1 MTMTPKT
8 FLLTSATLFLA
19 LLAAY
24 LYVVDSKVLKVT
36 ELTGFYPQYLLESV
50 AEIKGKVIVESG
62 SNSVHGIEPSI
73 LAEYFGAPV
82 IVVAQNASF
91 PLLPK
96 IYNLA
101 RYAMKGDVVILP
113 LEWNFYTSEEVLSTA
128 FLEKISY
135 PDSSM
140 SHYYDALPIGEKVR
154 FILRQFPLANV
165 IASLRAP
172 VIPLVSKKKK
182 LDLLESYHLR
192 INSGHR
198 SAFGSIR
205 PENITTVESPLSKA
219 LGCDGYVL
227 GNQIF
232 KSGFTISNEFRRI
245 LAALGQL
252 TSRGVDVYFTW
263 PAVVDSVSSTCYKD
277 ELFLPK
283 INAYA
288 ELVRSM
294 VEASGIEFIG
304 DFVDSRFSSE
314 CYVDTHYHITET
326 CAYDRTRRLV
336 DQFERASVKS
346 INSKFSSKQLLNIVG
361 ERLNNAS
368 MAINGSL
375 EKLIPPVVYVKPSGF
390 NSELLLSS
398 GWSQPEEWGVWSLGE
413 ESTLLLRVAPAV
425 LRGARFKLLL
435 KGKYYNGAEITGVKI
450 NGEDF
455 GWHILRN
462 KSFDV
467 PSELLIDGLL
477 RLQLVHKTPISPY
490 SLGKSSDQRKLKY
503 GLSEISLEEIVY

>member
-1 MTMTPKT
+1 MTPKT
-8 FLLTSATLFLA
+8 FLFTSATLFLA

-24 LYVVDSKVLKVT
+24 LYVVDSKVMKVT

-101 RYAMKGDVVILP
+101 RYAIKGDVVILP
-113 LEWNFYTSEEVLSTA
+113 LEWNMYASEEVLPSD
-128 FLEKISY
+128 FLKKISY

-165 IASLRAP
+165 IASLRAS
-172 VIPLVSKKKK
+172 VTPLVSKKKT

-198 SAFGSIR
+198 SAFGSVR
-205 PENITTVESPLSKA
+205 PEDIRSVESPLSKA
-219 LGCDGYVL
+219 LGCDVYVL
-227 GNQIF
+227 KNQMS
-232 KSGFTISNEFRRI
+232 KTGFTISNEFRRI
-245 LAALGQL
+245 LAAISHL

-263 PAVVDSVSSTCYKD
+263 PAVVDSVSSACYKD
-277 ELFLPK
+277 ESILPK

-288 ELVRSM
+288 ELIRST
-294 VEASGIEFIG
+294 VEASDIKFIG

-326 CAYDRTRRLV
+326 CAYDRTQRLV
-336 DQFERASVKS
+336 DQLERTGVKS
-346 INSKFSSKQLLNIVG
+346 INSKVSSKQLLNIVG

-368 MAINGSL
+368 TAINDSL
-375 EKLIPPVVYVKPSGF
+375 EELIPPVVYVKPSGF

-398 GWSQPEEWGVWSLGE
+398 GWSQPEEWGVWSIGK
-413 ESTLLLRVAPAV
+413 ESTLLLRVAPEV
-425 LRGARFKLLL
+425 LRGTRFKLFL
-435 KGKYYNGAEITGVKI
+435 KGRYYNGAEITGVKI

-455 GWHILRN
+455 GWHILSN

-467 PSELLIDGLL
+467 PSELLVNGLL
-477 RLQLVHKTPISPY
+477 RLQLAHKTPISPY
-490 SLGKSSDQRKLKY
+490 TLDKSNDQRKLKY
-503 GLSEISLEEIVY
+503 GLSDIFLEEIVY